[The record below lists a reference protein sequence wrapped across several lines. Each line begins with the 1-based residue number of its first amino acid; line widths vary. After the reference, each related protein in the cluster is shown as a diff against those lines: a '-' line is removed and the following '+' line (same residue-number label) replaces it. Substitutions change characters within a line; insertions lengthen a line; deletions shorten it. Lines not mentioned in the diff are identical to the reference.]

1 MKKNKIIRKPVLWK
15 LCIKNFAIYVLG
27 TAVIF
32 GVFFAIINSIYGNEC
47 SGQNSDLY
55 YDLENQMI
63 SAYDESAA
71 SCEAVRENLNSDRT
85 VEDGWVVKQHMLYVY
100 NLNRYRIATFVTDIR
115 GNDIYNTLNT
125 RYIFLN
131 IHNIRDSDGNIVDV
145 WYEMETNEVWDQ
157 LFDKWSQVGFTSGN
171 IKFDDV
177 YLKGREFCP
186 GHAEVISGDGQVVFE
201 VDMTP
206 ENTEGYT
213 HIEAGDASWECE
225 TSMFTMYMVNSVIE
239 GSITQ
244 KSINAALDG
253 LKVKMN
259 SQYGGINEY
268 NSLSCNNSNVTEF
281 TLDNGTIYI
290 YVAGQHFSLLWA
302 YDRYIKIIGATVLL
316 LSLIFAICITFYRY
330 HRQNTL
336 YNMDKYRRSL
346 TDAMAHDLKTPL
358 MALSGY
364 AENLSEDINP
374 EKNKEYIESIRRNT
388 EHMNKMISDI
398 LELSKAE
405 GTQLEK
411 SKENVDLRSVTE
423 EILQKYRVC
432 FDNRKLTVNISGDAV
447 IRTNQVYL
455 QQAMENI
462 IGNAAKYGDEGS
474 TIHIEIEKKK
484 YIVKNAFS
492 GSMDI
497 PVEKLT
503 EAFVKGDKSR
513 TNKNNGTGVGLS
525 ITRALLEQQG
535 YTLKLSLVD
544 GLFVAEIKL

>member
-1 MKKNKIIRKPVLWK
+1 
-15 LCIKNFAIYVLG
+15 
-27 TAVIF
+27 
-32 GVFFAIINSIYGNEC
+32 
-47 SGQNSDLY
+47 
-55 YDLENQMI
+55 
-63 SAYDESAA
+63 
-71 SCEAVRENLNSDRT
+71 
-85 VEDGWVVKQHMLYVY
+85 MLYVY
-100 NLNRYRIATFVTDIR
+100 NLYRYRIATFVTDIR

-131 IHNIRDSDGNIVDV
+131 ICNIHDSDGNNVDV
-145 WYEMETNEVWDQ
+145 WYEMETNEVWSQ

-213 HIEAGDASWECE
+213 HIEAGDASWECG
-225 TSMFTMYMVNSVIE
+225 TSMAIMYKMNSVIE
-239 GSITQ
+239 GSIPQ

-253 LKVKMN
+253 LDELKAVDY
-259 SQYGGINEY
+259 SYVDLHEY
-268 NSLSCNNSNVTEF
+268 NSLSCNSSNVTDF
-281 TLDNGTIYI
+281 TLDNGTHYL
-290 YVAGQHFSLLWA
+290 YVAGQHFSFIWD
-302 YDRYIKIIGATVLL
+302 YGRYIKIIGAAVLM

-411 SKENVDLRSVTE
+411 AKENVDLRSATE

-474 TIHIEIEKKK
+474 TIYIEIEKKK
-484 YIVKNAFS
+484 YIVKNTFS
-492 GSMDI
+492 GNLDI

>member
-1 MKKNKIIRKPVLWK
+1 
-15 LCIKNFAIYVLG
+15 LG
-27 TAVIF
+27 TTVIF
-32 GVFFAIINSIYGNEC
+32 GVFLAVINFIYGNES

-55 YDLENQMI
+55 YDLEDQMI

-85 VEDGWVVKQHMLYVY
+85 VEDGWVVKQHILYVY
-100 NLNRYRIATFVTDIR
+100 NLYRYRIATFVTDIR
-115 GNDIYNTLNT
+115 GNDIYNTVNT
-125 RYIFLN
+125 RYIFLR
-131 IHNIRDSDGNIVDV
+131 IYNIRDSDGNIVDV
-145 WYEMETNEVWDQ
+145 WYEMETNEVWSQ

-213 HIEAGDASWECE
+213 HIEAGDASWECG
-225 TSMFTMYMVNSVIE
+225 TSMAIMYKMNSVIE
-239 GSITQ
+239 GSIPQ

-253 LKVKMN
+253 LDELKAVDY
-259 SQYGGINEY
+259 SYVDLHEY
-268 NSLSCNNSNVTEF
+268 NSLSCNSSNVTDF
-281 TLDNGTIYI
+281 TLDNGTHYL
-290 YVAGQHFSLLWA
+290 YVAGQHFSFLWD
-302 YDRYIKIIGATVLL
+302 YGRYIKIIGAAVLL

-411 SKENVDLRSVTE
+411 AKENVDLRSATE

-492 GSMDI
+492 GSLDI